1 MLVRFRVKLY
11 VCEIA
16 LALDYLHKQNVLHRD
31 VKPDNILL
39 DDQGHAHLTDFNV
52 ATRITNDSLAT
63 SLTGTRPYMA
73 PEIFSTTT
81 HDCVGYSYPVD
92 WWSLGVCFYEMLRG
106 RRPFDISVH
115 FNARQ
120 ARDLLTLTPLA
131 IPVEWS
137 DDLISFIGHLIN
149 VDPARRITNIDM
161 FSRHPY
167 MERIDLKAVLR
178 RRTAPVF
185 IPNMN
190 TLNCDPTFE
199 LEEMIIESKPLH
211 KKKKRLKRE
220 RKRSSQGG
228 ATDKDNERAAA
239 LAALDEEFKVYN
251 REELLKNE
259 EERVA
264 KLEQELG
271 IKPPPEQDA
280 VGKILG
286 RTDSNPLQK
295 RSKQC

>member
-1 MLVRFRVKLY
+1 
-11 VCEIA
+11 
-16 LALDYLHKQNVLHRD
+16 
-31 VKPDNILL
+31 
-39 DDQGHAHLTDFNV
+39 
-52 ATRITNDSLAT
+52 
-63 SLTGTRPYMA
+63 
-73 PEIFSTTT
+73 
-81 HDCVGYSYPVD
+81 
-92 WWSLGVCFYEMLRG
+92 MLRG
-106 RRPFDISVH
+106 RRPFDLSVH

-120 ARDLLTLTPLA
+120 ARDMLALTPLA

-149 VDPARRITNIDM
+149 ADPARRITNIEM
-161 FSRHPY
+161 FGRHPY

-178 RRTAPVF
+178 RRMAPVF

-211 KKKKRLKRE
+211 KKKKRLQRE
-220 RKRSSQGG
+220 RKRSSQTDPA
-228 ATDKDNERAAA
+228 ATAKDNERAAV
-239 LAALDEEFKVYN
+239 LAAIDQEFKVYN

-280 VGKILG
+280 IGKILG
-286 RTDSNPLQK
+286 RTDSNPIRK
-295 RSKQC
+295 RSGQV